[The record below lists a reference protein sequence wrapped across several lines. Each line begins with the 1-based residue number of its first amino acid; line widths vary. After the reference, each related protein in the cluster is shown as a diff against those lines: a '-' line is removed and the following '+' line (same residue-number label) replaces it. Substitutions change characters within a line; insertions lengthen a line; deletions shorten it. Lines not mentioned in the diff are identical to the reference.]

1 MTRQE
6 FFDTY
11 KDWAIL
17 TQARSGIPASI
28 TLAQGAIESDNGNS
42 WLARNANNYFGIK
55 DHKGDSWFGEY
66 VIRADDNPDD
76 RFRKYKS
83 VYDSFIDH
91 ADFLVEQPR
100 YNSLFENTDYKKWA
114 YGLKQAGY
122 ATSST
127 YATDLINIIEK
138 NGLEKYDR
146 EGDIQMQTLPNTIIR
161 NRKKLTIITIVI
173 AILLIALYF
182 VGKKIFK

>member
-17 TQARSGIPASI
+17 TMARSGIPASV
-28 TLAQGAIESDNGNS
+28 TLAQGVLESDNGNS
-42 WLARNANNYFGIK
+42 RLAREANNFFGIK
-55 DHKGDSWFGEY
+55 VGPAWQWSGPY
-66 VIRADDNPDD
+66 ILANDDKPDEK
-76 RFRKYKS
+76 FRKYKTP
-83 VYDSFIDH
+83 YDSFIDH
-91 ADFLVEQPR
+91 ANFLVVNNN
-100 YNSLFENTDYKKWA
+100 YNDCFKDTNYKNWA
-114 YGLKQAGY
+114 NCLKKSGY
-122 ATSST
+122 ATSAT

-138 NGLEKYDR
+138 NNLQQYDI

-161 NRKKLTIITIVI
+161 NRKKLTIITIAIV
-173 AILLIALYF
+173 ILLVALYF